1 MQALQS
7 KQVRKKIERAG
18 RIKMTDKEI
27 IHELVEKILDM
38 EHEIKTLQE
47 NRKEV
52 LDEYKDKIDLKVF
65 NAALKIARIKAKL
78 AQTSDESL
86 DEILDA
92 VEDKICVGA

>member
-7 KQVRKKIERAG
+7 KQVRKRIERAG

>member
-1 MQALQS
+1 
-7 KQVRKKIERAG
+7 
-18 RIKMTDKEI
+18 MTDKEI

-78 AQTSDESL
+78 AQTSNESL

>member
-1 MQALQS
+1 
-7 KQVRKKIERAG
+7 
-18 RIKMTDKEI
+18 MTDKET

>member
-1 MQALQS
+1 MDL
-7 KQVRKKIERAG
+7 
-18 RIKMTDKEI
+18 
-27 IHELVEKILDM
+27 

-47 NRKEV
+47 NRKEI

-86 DEILDA
+86 DEVLDA
-92 VEDKICVGA
+92 VEDKICVSVG